1 MPVFRSGKGAAPA
14 WRQMENFE
22 LIELPRGA
30 TRTLTRN
37 EPKEELI
44 VCRGAIAVD
53 LGGGRTVALPQGG
66 KLDSS
71 DPGAE
76 PLTIRSTADNTL
88 VFRAVGRWT
97 KVNASGIFRV
107 RIGNP
112 PKHDTPYDYEKT
124 TTFDNHYHDCDE
136 YWVFFQGEC
145 RVASEGK
152 LYDVGPG
159 DCLATGMGWHHDVVS
174 VKGEQEVAAV
184 FFEGAPEGQMRMGHL

>member
-145 RVASEGK
+145 QVASEGK
-152 LYDVGPG
+152 
-159 DCLATGMGWHHDVVS
+159 
-174 VKGEQEVAAV
+174 
-184 FFEGAPEGQMRMGHL
+184 